1 MHRGRGLELQ
11 RRNLVKRPP
20 LVLLSRKWYEERTL
34 RVRSARESTGEYFM
48 AVKIEGTCDPKF
60 NRVKDVFA
68 ENFEKRNEVGAAAAV
83 MLDGRSVVDIW
94 AGHTDREKTKPWT
107 RDTLVNVYSTTKGV
121 TAICA
126 HRLAD
131 KGLLDLDAP
140 VAKYWPEF
148 AQAGKD
154 KIPVRFLL
162 SHRAGL
168 PAVRRILDDNAL
180 FNWTTMTTALAE
192 QEPWWEPG
200 TTHGYHAVTFG
211 YLVGEVIRRI
221 TGKSPGTYLR
231 DEIAGPL
238 DLDFHIGLDAKHDAR
253 VAGLIPAAPPGPG
266 EPNMFAEILKNP
278 ESAGAKA
285 FMNPPVLTK
294 PGLVNSR
301 EWRAAEIPAAN
312 GHGTARSLARL
323 YGALARGGDLDGV
336 HVMSQDEIAKCS
348 IEQSNGP
355 DALLIINTRFSLGFM
370 MSQPGA
376 SLGPNPKSF
385 GHPGAGGSLGYAD
398 PEAKIGFGYTM
409 NKMQNS
415 LLIDPRP
422 TALIDALYA
431 SM

>member
-1 MHRGRGLELQ
+1 M
-11 RRNLVKRPP
+11 
-20 LVLLSRKWYEERTL
+20 
-34 RVRSARESTGEYFM
+34 FM
-48 AVKIEGTCDPKF
+48 AVKIEGACDPKF
-60 NRVKDVFA
+60 NRVKDAFA
-68 ENFEKRNEVGAAAAV
+68 ENFEKRSEVGAAAAV
-83 MLDGRSVVDIW
+83 MLDGKSVVDIW
-94 AGHTDREKTKPWT
+94 AGHADEAKTRPWT

-131 KGLLDLDAP
+131 KGLLDIDAP
-140 VAKYWPEF
+140 VATYWPEF

-168 PAVRRILDDNAL
+168 PAVRKILDDDAL
-180 FNWTTMTTALAE
+180 FNWNKMTAALAE

-200 TTHGYHAVTFG
+200 AMHGYHAMTFG
-211 YLVGEVIRRI
+211 FLVGEVIRRI
-221 TGKSPGTYLR
+221 TGKTPGVYLR

-238 DLDFHIGLDAKHDAR
+238 GADFHIGLDARHDGRTAD
-253 VAGLIPAAPPGPG
+253 LIAVPPPGPG
-266 EPNMFAEILKNP
+266 EPNLIAELMKNP

-285 FMNPPVLTK
+285 LMNPPVMAK

-301 EWRAAEIPAAN
+301 QWRAAEIPAGN
-312 GHGTARSLARL
+312 GHGTARSLAQL
-323 YGALARGGDLDGV
+323 YGAIARGGELNGV
-336 HVMSQDEIAKCS
+336 RVMSKEQIARCS

-370 MSQPGA
+370 MSQPG
-376 SLGPNPKSF
+376 SELGPNPKSF

-409 NKMQNS
+409 NKMQAS
-415 LLIDPRP
+415 LMIDPRA
-422 TALIDALYA
+422 TWLIDAVYESL
-431 SM
+431 

>member
-1 MHRGRGLELQ
+1 
-11 RRNLVKRPP
+11 
-20 LVLLSRKWYEERTL
+20 
-34 RVRSARESTGEYFM
+34 M

-60 NRVKDVFA
+60 NRVKDTFA
-68 ENFEKRNEVGAAAAV
+68 ENFEKRGEVGAAAAV
-83 MLDGRSVVDIW
+83 MLDGKSVVDIW
-94 AGHTDREKTKPWT
+94 AGHADREKTRPWT

-131 KGLLDLDAP
+131 KGLLDIDAP

-154 KIPVRFLL
+154 KLPVRYLL
-162 SHRAGL
+162 SHRAGMA
-168 PAVRRILDDNAL
+168 AVRKPLDDDAL
-180 FNWTTMTTALAE
+180 FNWNKMTTALAE

-200 TTHGYHAVTFG
+200 TKHGYHALTFG
-211 YLVGEVIRRI
+211 HLVGEVIRRI
-221 TGKSPGTYLR
+221 TGKTPGTYLR

-238 DLDFHIGLDAKHDAR
+238 GLDLHIGLEAKDDAR
-253 VAGLIPAAPPGPG
+253 TGDMIPMPPPGPG
-266 EPNMFAEILKNP
+266 EPNLFAEIMKNP
-278 ESAGAKA
+278 ESVTFKA
-285 FMNPPVLTK
+285 FMNPPGGMR
-294 PGLVNSR
+294 PGLVNTR

-312 GHGTARSLARL
+312 GHTTARSLAKL
-323 YGALARGGDLDGV
+323 YGALARGGELDGV
-336 HVMSQDEIAKCS
+336 RVMSKEQVAKCS

-355 DALLIINTRFSLGFM
+355 DALLMINTRFSLGFM

-385 GHPGAGGSLGYAD
+385 GHPGAGGSLGCAD

-409 NKMQNS
+409 NKMQAS
-415 LLIDPRP
+415 LLIDPRAI
-422 TALIDALYA
+422 ALIDSIYA

>member
-1 MHRGRGLELQ
+1 
-11 RRNLVKRPP
+11 
-20 LVLLSRKWYEERTL
+20 
-34 RVRSARESTGEYFM
+34 M

-60 NRVKDVFA
+60 NRVKDAFA
-68 ENFEKRNEVGAAAAV
+68 ENFEKRGEVGAAAAI
-83 MLDGRSVVDIW
+83 MLDGKSVVDIW
-94 AGHTDREKTKPWT
+94 AGHADKEKTKPWA

-131 KGLLDLDAP
+131 KGLLDIDAP

-154 KIPVRFLL
+154 KLPVRYLL
-162 SHRAGL
+162 SHKAGL
-168 PAVRRILDDNAL
+168 AAVRKTLDEDAL
-180 FNWTTMTTALAE
+180 FKWDKMTTALAE

-200 TTHGYHAVTFG
+200 TKHGYHALTFG

-221 TGKSPGTYLR
+221 SGKTPGTYLR
-231 DEIAGPL
+231 DELAGPL
-238 DLDFHIGLDAKHDAR
+238 GLDLHIGLDAKNDAR
-253 VAGLIPAAPPGPG
+253 TGDMIPMPPPAPG
-266 EPNMFAEILKNP
+266 EPNLFAEIMKDT
-278 ESAGAKA
+278 ESVTFKA
-285 FMNPPVLTK
+285 FMNPPGGMR
-294 PGLVNSR
+294 PGLVNTR

-312 GHGTARSLARL
+312 GHTTARSLAKL
-323 YGALARGGDLDGV
+323 YGAVARGGELDGV
-336 HVMSQDEIAKCS
+336 RVMSKEQVAQCS

-355 DALLIINTRFSLGFM
+355 DALLILNTRFSLGFM

-376 SLGPNPKSF
+376 SLGPNAKSF

-409 NKMQNS
+409 NKMHAG
-415 LLIDPRP
+415 LLIDARA